1 MRSKSV
7 LKLVSLH
14 GLEVPVV
21 PQEGALHR
29 QIRSRLLD
37 QSRKTSE
44 NLEWLYNNM
53 HPYFF
58 ITMKEEVDAIIH
70 LAGRLTEVATEKE
83 VVLVNQE
90 KKQMIAR
97 IDVPGSIYDTLK
109 TLREREISYAEMS
122 HSYTPIP
129 DVGKCLEIQR
139 YEFERKSHEEI
150 AQAGGVKIPGWIKG
164 DVQAA
169 MKRLYPGYEFAEFEV
184 SLKLLWLNSG
194 SYVRISPPERVARV
208 LWLYQQGK
216 KHDGLFFDVEIKE
229 DDRHQEESRVLFSV
243 GNPPQKDFLT
253 QVSEIFQRLGIGV
266 RRSYCLIISTG
277 VHPYF
282 LGNFYVLTHDGNL
295 VEKGSEL
302 FRKLQNELYNTQIL
316 STSSVS
322 YTDFVTN
329 RILTGEE
336 ASLTNAFAA
345 FCHTFLAHKEPDRF
359 DEGVMTKA
367 FHSNPD
373 ITLRLIR
380 LFKTRFD
387 PDIRERDALY
397 EKERNETLE
406 LIEGYNTGHRYLD
419 EVRRTIFRTCL
430 FFIQRT
436 LKTNFFVPEKHAL
449 AFRLDPGILSDL
461 GPAFTSDLPQGK
473 PFRITFFFS
482 RHGVGYHIGF
492 SDIARGGWR
501 TIICKTPDECTTN
514 TNSLFKEVFVLA
526 QTQHLKNK
534 DIYEGGSKLTVV
546 VDAVGLDSPP
556 LVMQRLYKVQY
567 GILNAFLDLFVTEK
581 GRAKHPGVVDYYGE
595 DEPIELGPDEN
606 MSDFMIEFM
615 ARQSVKR
622 GYILGI
628 GIMSSKEI
636 GINHKEYGVTSRG
649 VMKFAEVAMKEI
661 GIDMGRDSFTVRFTG
676 GPNGDVA
683 GNSMRL
689 LLERYPKAKI
699 VSIVDG
705 TAGLCDPEG
714 AERAELRRILLKH
727 DLDHFRPEALHSG
740 GFMLFRADR
749 HQDGL
754 RELYRKVIRGTKGL
768 EEAWITVDEF
778 YKEMDELMFTVPT
791 DLFLPCGGR
800 PETIDRANWHRLLDS
815 NGKPTLRVIAEG
827 ANSFITPVARS
838 EIQKKG
844 VIVLR
849 DASANKCG
857 VISSSYEI
865 IANLLMTPKE
875 FLAHKEAYVQDVL
888 VILER
893 RAEEEA
899 ALIFQRH
906 REGNGKLFYTDIS
919 NAISAEINDY
929 YAKLFNYFQGRPEL
943 CDQPLFR
950 KVLMNHLPA
959 LIRENSKFRGRV
971 KGMPSKIKHA
981 ILSSEIASRI
991 VYHGGW
997 ELDFGVRLKTF
1008 VEDNFDCKLMPAPR
1022 VRSKL
1027 L

>member
-1 MRSKSV
+1 MKSKSG
-7 LKLVSLH
+7 LKSASLQGQDVS
-14 GLEVPVV
+14 VV
-21 PQEGALHR
+21 SQDDALHR
-29 QIRSRLLD
+29 QIESRLTD

-44 NLEWLYNNM
+44 NLRWLHNNM

-58 ITMKEEVDAIIH
+58 ITMKEEVEAIIH
-70 LAGRLTEVATEKE
+70 LAERLPDVASEKE

-97 IDVPGSIYDTLK
+97 LDVPGSIYDTLK
-109 TLREREISYAEMS
+109 TLHQREISYAEMS

-129 DVGKCLEIQR
+129 EVGKYLEIQR
-139 YEFERKSHEEI
+139 YEFDRKSHEEI
-150 AQAGGVKIPGWIKG
+150 AGAGLVKIPGWIKG
-164 DVQAA
+164 NVQSA
-169 MKRLYPGYEFAEFEV
+169 MKRLYPEYDFTEFDA
-184 SLKLLWLNSG
+184 SLKLLWSNNH

-208 LWLYQQGK
+208 LRLYQQGK
-216 KHDGLFFDVEIKE
+216 QHDGLFFDVEIKE
-229 DDRHQEESRVLFSV
+229 DERHHEESRVLFSV

-282 LGNFYVLTHDGNL
+282 LGNFYVLTYDGKL

-316 STSSVS
+316 SSSSVS

-329 RILTGEE
+329 HILTGEE

-359 DEGVMTKA
+359 DESMVTTA

-387 PDIRERDALY
+387 PDTRERETLY
-397 EKERNETLE
+397 EKERKEALE
-406 LIEGYNTGHRYLD
+406 MIEGYNTGHRYLD
-419 EVRRTIFRTCL
+419 EIRRTIFKTCL

-461 GPAFTSDLPQGK
+461 EQTFTSDLPQGK

-482 RHGVGYHIGF
+482 RHAVGYHIGF

-514 TNSLFKEVFVLA
+514 TNSLFKEVYVLA
-526 QTQHLKNK
+526 HTQHLKNK

-546 VDAVGLDSPP
+546 VDAVGLDSPT
-556 LVMQRLYKVQY
+556 LVTQRLYKVQY

-581 GRAKHPGVVDYYGE
+581 GRAKHPNVVDYYGE

-606 MSDFMIEFM
+606 MSDSMIEFI

-661 GIDMGRDSFTVRFTG
+661 GIDIGRDSFTVRFTG

-689 LLERYPKAKI
+689 LLERCSKARLL
-699 VSIVDG
+699 SIVDG
-705 TAGLCDPEG
+705 TAGLYDPEG
-714 AERAELRRILLKH
+714 AERAELRRIVLKH
-727 DLDHFRPEALHSG
+727 DLDHFRPEALHPG
-740 GFMLFRADR
+740 GFILFRGDR
-749 HQDGL
+749 RQDGP
-754 RELYRKVIRGTKGL
+754 RELYRKVVRI
-768 EEAWITVDEF
+768 EEGAEETWITVDEF
-778 YKEMDELMFTVPT
+778 YKEMDDLVFTVCT

-800 PETIDRANWHRLLDS
+800 PETIDRSNWQKLLDS
-815 NGKPTLRVIAEG
+815 SGKPSLRVMTEG

-865 IANLLMTPKE
+865 IANLLMTAKE

-888 VILER
+888 AILER

-899 ALIFQRH
+899 KLIFQRH

-919 NAISAEINDY
+919 NAISEEINDH
-929 YAKLFNYFQGRPEL
+929 YAKLFSYFQGHPEL
-943 CDQPLFR
+943 CGQPLFR
-950 KVLMNHLPA
+950 KVLLNHLPA
-959 LIRENSKFRGRV
+959 LIRENPKFRSRV
-971 KGMPSKIKHA
+971 EKMPAKIKHA

-997 ELDFGVRLKTF
+997 ELDFEGRLKEF
-1008 VEDNFDCKLMPAPR
+1008 VKEKFE
-1022 VRSKL
+1022 
-1027 L
+1027 

>member
-7 LKLVSLH
+7 LKSSSLQDH
-14 GLEVPVV
+14 AVPVV
-21 PQEGALHR
+21 VQDEALHR
-29 QIRSRLLD
+29 RIESKFLD

-58 ITMKEEVDAIIH
+58 ITMKEEEEAIIH
-70 LAGRLTEVATEKE
+70 LAERLPDAANEIE
-83 VVLVNQE
+83 VVLVHQK

-97 IDVPGSIYDTLK
+97 LDVPGSIYDTLK

-129 DVGKCLEIQR
+129 GVGKHLEIQR
-139 YEFERKSHEEI
+139 YEFDRKGHEEI
-150 AQAGGVKIPGWIKG
+150 SQSGGFKIPGAING
-164 DVQAA
+164 SVRAA
-169 MKRLYPGYEFAEFEV
+169 MERLYPHYEFSEFDASLEV
-184 SLKLLWLNSG
+184 LWANNE

-216 KHDGLFFDVEIKE
+216 QHDGLFFDVEIKE
-229 DDRHQEESRVLFSV
+229 DERHHEESRILFSV
-243 GNPPQKDFLT
+243 GNPPQEDFLT

-282 LGNFYVLTHDGNL
+282 LGNFYVLTHDGKL
-295 VEKGSEL
+295 VGKGSDL

-316 STSSVS
+316 ATSSAS
-322 YTDFVTN
+322 YSDFVTS
-329 RILTGEE
+329 RILPGEE
-336 ASLTNAFAA
+336 ASLINAFAA

-359 DEGVMTKA
+359 DESVVTKA

-373 ITLRLIR
+373 IALRLIR
-380 LFKTRFD
+380 LFKSRFD
-387 PDIRERDALY
+387 PDIPERAGLY
-397 EKERNETLE
+397 EKERKEALE
-406 LIEGYNTGHRYLD
+406 VIEGYNTGHRYLD
-419 EVRRTIFRTCL
+419 DVRRTIFRTCL

-449 AFRLDPGILSDL
+449 AFRLDPEILCDL
-461 GPAFTSDLPQGK
+461 GSAFTSDLPVGR

-482 RHGVGYHIGF
+482 RHAVGYHIGF

-501 TIICKTPDECTTN
+501 TIICRTPDECTTN
-514 TNSLFKEVFVLA
+514 TNSVFKEVYVLA
-526 QTQHLKNK
+526 HTQHLKNK

-546 VDAVGLDSPP
+546 MDAVGLDSPT
-556 LVMQRLYKVQY
+556 LVTQRLYKVQY

-606 MSDFMIEFM
+606 MSDAMIEFI
-615 ARQSVKR
+615 ARQSVTR

-661 GIDMGRDSFTVRFTG
+661 GIDISRDSFTVRFTG

-689 LLERYPKAKI
+689 LLERCPRAKI
-699 VSIVDG
+699 LSLVDG
-705 TAGLCDPEG
+705 TAGLYDPEG
-714 AERAELRRILLKH
+714 AERAELRRIVLKQ
-727 DLDHFRPEALHSG
+727 DLDHFRPEALHPG
-740 GFMLFRADR
+740 GFMLFRADHR
-749 HQDGL
+749 QDGL
-754 RELYRKVIRGTKGL
+754 RELYKKVIRGEKGV
-768 EEAWITVDEF
+768 EETWITVDEF
-778 YKEMDELMFTVPT
+778 YKEMDELVFTVST

-800 PETIDRANWHRLLDS
+800 PETIDRSNWQKLLDS
-815 NGKPTLRVIAEG
+815 GGKPTLRVITEG

-838 EIQKKG
+838 DIQKKG

-865 IANLLMTPKE
+865 IANLLMTARE

-888 VILER
+888 AILEK

-899 ALIFQRH
+899 NLIFRRH
-906 REGNGKLFYTDIS
+906 RQGNGKLFYTDIS
-919 NAISAEINDY
+919 NAISEEINDH
-929 YAKLFNYFQGRPEL
+929 YAKLFSYLQGRPEL

-950 KVLMNHLPA
+950 KVLLSHLPA
-959 LIRENSKFRGRV
+959 LIRESPKLRGRV
-971 KGMPSKIKHA
+971 KTLPPKIKNA
-981 ILSSEIASRI
+981 ILSSEIATRI

-997 ELDFGVRLKTF
+997 EMDFEGRLKAF
-1008 VEDNFDCKLMPAPR
+1008 VKDNFD
-1022 VRSKL
+1022 
-1027 L
+1027 

>member
-1 MRSKSV
+1 MTSKSV
-7 LKLVSLH
+7 RKSASLQDR
-14 GLEVPVV
+14 EDAVNV
-21 PQEGALHR
+21 EDEALHR
-29 QIRSRLLD
+29 RIESRFLD

-44 NLEWLYNNM
+44 NLRWLYNNM

-58 ITMKEEVDAIIH
+58 ITMKEEEEAIVH
-70 LAGRLTEVATEKE
+70 LAERLPDVANEIE
-83 VVLVNQE
+83 VVLVHQQ

-97 IDVPGSIYDTLK
+97 LDVPGSIYDTLK
-109 TLREREISYAEMS
+109 TLKQREISYAEMS

-129 DVGKCLEIQR
+129 GVGKYLEIQR
-139 YEFERKSHEEI
+139 YEFDRKSHEEI
-150 AQAGGVKIPGWIKG
+150 AQGGAVKIPGVIKG
-164 DVQAA
+164 NVQAA
-169 MKRLYPGYEFAEFEV
+169 MKGLYPDYEFSEFEA
-184 SLKLLWLNSG
+184 SLKLLWLNNA

-216 KHDGLFFDVEIKE
+216 QHDGLFFEVEVKE
-229 DDRHQEESRVLFSV
+229 DERHHEESRILFSV
-243 GNPPQKDFLT
+243 GNPHQKDFLT

-282 LGNFYVLTHDGNL
+282 LGNFYVLTHDGKL
-295 VEKGSEL
+295 VEKGSDL

-359 DEGVMTKA
+359 DESVVTKA

-380 LFKTRFD
+380 LFKSRFD
-387 PDIRERDALY
+387 PDIPEREGLY
-397 EKERNETLE
+397 EKERKEALE
-406 LIEGYNTGHRYLD
+406 VIEGYNTGHRYLD

-449 AFRLDPGILSDL
+449 AFRLDPEILSDQ
-461 GPAFTSDLPQGK
+461 GPAFTSDLPQGR

-482 RHGVGYHIGF
+482 RHAVGYHIGF

-514 TNSLFKEVFVLA
+514 TNSVFKEVYVLA
-526 QTQHLKNK
+526 HTQHLKNK

-546 VDAVGLDSPP
+546 MDAVGLDSPA
-556 LVMQRLYKVQY
+556 LVTQRLYKVQY

-581 GRAKHPGVVDYYGE
+581 GRAKHPGVVDYFGE

-606 MSDFMIEFM
+606 MGDAMIEFI

-661 GIDMGRDSFTVRFTG
+661 GIDMSRDPFTVRFTG

-683 GNSMRL
+683 GNSLRL
-689 LLERYPKAKI
+689 LLERCPKAKLL
-699 VSIVDG
+699 SLVDG
-705 TAGLCDPEG
+705 TAGLYDPEG
-714 AERAELRRILLKH
+714 AERAELRRIVLKQ
-727 DLDHFRPEALHSG
+727 DLDHFRPEALHPG

-749 HQDGL
+749 RQDGL
-754 RELYRKVIRGTKGL
+754 RELYRKVIRGEKGV
-768 EEAWITVDEF
+768 EETWITVDEF
-778 YKEMDELMFTVPT
+778 YKEMDELVFTVST

-800 PETIDRANWHRLLDS
+800 PETIDRSNWQKLLDS
-815 NGKPTLRVIAEG
+815 GGKPTVRVITEG

-838 EIQKKG
+838 DIQKKG

-865 IANLLMTPKE
+865 IANLLMTARE

-888 VILER
+888 AILEK

-899 ALIFQRH
+899 NLIFLRH
-906 REGNGKLFYTDIS
+906 RQGNGKLFYTDIS
-919 NAISAEINDY
+919 NAISEEINDH
-929 YAKLFNYFQGRPEL
+929 YAKLFSYFQNRPEL

-950 KVLMNHLPA
+950 KVLLNHLPA
-959 LIRENSKFRGRV
+959 LIRKSPKLRGRV
-971 KGMPSKIKHA
+971 KRLPPKIKNA
-981 ILSSEIASRI
+981 ILSSEIATRI

-997 ELDFGVRLKTF
+997 EMDFEGRLKEF
-1008 VEDNFDCKLMPAPR
+1008 IKENFD
-1022 VRSKL
+1022 
-1027 L
+1027 

>member
-7 LKLVSLH
+7 LKATFLQGREAPGVLQD
-14 GLEVPVV
+14 EV
-21 PQEGALHR
+21 LHR
-29 QIRSRLLD
+29 RIESRLVD
-37 QSRKTSE
+37 KSKKTSE
-44 NLEWLYNNM
+44 NLEWLYKNM

-58 ITMKEEVDAIIH
+58 ITMKEEVEAIIH
-70 LAGRLTEVATEKE
+70 LAERLPDVANEIE
-83 VVLVNQE
+83 VVLVHQR
-90 KKQMIAR
+90 KKQIIAR
-97 IDVPGSIYDTLK
+97 LDVPGSIYDTLK
-109 TLREREISYAEMS
+109 TLKLREISYAEMS

-129 DVGKCLEIQR
+129 SVGKPLEIQR
-139 YEFERKSHEEI
+139 YEFDRKTHEEI
-150 AQAGGVKIPGWIKG
+150 VQAGVVRIPGWIKG
-164 DVQAA
+164 NAQAA
-169 MKRLYPGYEFAEFEV
+169 IKRLYPDYHLAEFDA
-184 SLKLLWLNSG
+184 SLKLLWLNNA
-194 SYVRISPPERVARV
+194 SYLRISPPERVARV

-216 KHDGLFFDVEIKE
+216 RHDGLFFDVEIKE
-229 DDRHQEESRVLFSV
+229 DERHQEESRILFSV

-282 LGNFYVLTHDGNL
+282 LGNFYVLTHDGKL
-295 VEKGSEL
+295 VEKGSDL

-336 ASLTNAFAA
+336 ASLINAFAA

-359 DEGVMTKA
+359 DESMVTAA
-367 FHSNPD
+367 FHSNPE

-380 LFKTRFD
+380 VFKTRFD
-387 PDIRERDALY
+387 PDIPEREGLY
-397 EKERNETLE
+397 EKERKEALE
-406 LIEGYNTGHRYLD
+406 VIEGYNTGHRYLD
-419 EVRRTIFRTCL
+419 EVRRTIFRTCF

-449 AFRLDPGILSDL
+449 AFRLDPKILGDL
-461 GPAFTSDLPQGK
+461 GTAFTSDLPQGR

-482 RHGVGYHIGF
+482 RHAVGYHIGF

-514 TNSLFKEVFVLA
+514 TNSVFKEVYVLA
-526 QTQHLKNK
+526 HTQHLKNK

-546 VDAVGLDSPP
+546 LDAVGLDSPT
-556 LVMQRLYKVQY
+556 LVTQRLYKVQY

-606 MSDFMIEFM
+606 MSDAMIEFI

-622 GYILGI
+622 GYVLGI

-649 VMKFAEVAMKEI
+649 VMKFAEVAMKEM
-661 GIDMGRDSFTVRFTG
+661 GVDVGRDSFTVRFTG

-683 GNSMRL
+683 GNSIRL
-689 LLERYPKAKI
+689 LLERCPKAK
-699 VSIVDG
+699 VLSIVDG
-705 TAGLCDPEG
+705 TAGLYDPEG
-714 AERAELRRILLKH
+714 AERAELRRIVLRH
-727 DLDHFRPEALHSG
+727 DLDHFRPEALHPG
-740 GFMLFRADR
+740 GFMLFRAER
-749 HQDGL
+749 RQDAL
-754 RELYRKVIRGTKGL
+754 RELYRKVIRGDKGV
-768 EEAWITVDEF
+768 EETWITVDEF
-778 YKEMDELMFTVPT
+778 YKEMDELVFTVST

-800 PETIDRANWHRLLDS
+800 PETIDRSNWQRLLDS
-815 NGKPTLRVIAEG
+815 GGKPTIRVITEG

-838 EIQKKG
+838 DIQKKG

-865 IANLLMTPKE
+865 IANLLMTAKE

-888 VILER
+888 AILEK

-899 ALIFQRH
+899 NLIFRRY

-919 NAISAEINDY
+919 NAISEEINGH
-929 YAKLFNYFQGRPEL
+929 YAKLFSYFQGCPEL
-943 CDQPLFR
+943 CDHPLFR
-950 KVLMNHLPA
+950 KVLLAHLPA
-959 LIRENSKFRGRV
+959 LIRQNPKFRTRV
-971 KGMPSKIKHA
+971 RKLPPKIKMA
-981 ILSSEIASRI
+981 ILSSEIATRI

-997 ELDFGVRLKTF
+997 EMDFEGKLKEF
-1008 VEDNFDCKLMPAPR
+1008 VKENFD
-1022 VRSKL
+1022 
-1027 L
+1027 

>member
-1 MRSKSV
+1 MRSKST
-7 LKLVSLH
+7 LKAASLQGH
-14 GLEVPVV
+14 EAPVV
-21 PQEGALHR
+21 LQDEALHR
-29 QIRSRLLD
+29 RVESRLLD

-44 NLEWLYNNM
+44 NLQWLYNNM

-58 ITMKEEVDAIIH
+58 ITMKEEVEAIIH
-70 LAGRLTEVATEKE
+70 LAERLPDVANEIE
-83 VVLVNQE
+83 VVLVHQP

-97 IDVPGSIYDTLK
+97 LDVPGSIYDTLK

-129 DVGKCLEIQR
+129 AVGKPLEIQR
-139 YEFERKSHEEI
+139 YEFDRKSHEEI
-150 AQAGGVKIPGWIKG
+150 AEAGGVKIPGWIKG
-164 DVQAA
+164 NAQAA
-169 MKRLYPGYEFAEFEV
+169 MKRLYSDYDFTEFDA
-184 SLKLLWLNSG
+184 SLKLLWLNNA

-216 KHDGLFFDVEIKE
+216 RHDGLFFDVEIKE
-229 DDRHQEESRVLFSV
+229 DERHHEESRILFSV

-282 LGNFYVLTHDGNL
+282 LGNFYVLTHDGKL
-295 VEKGSEL
+295 VEKGSDL

-359 DEGVMTKA
+359 DESMVTTA

-387 PDIRERDALY
+387 PDLTEREGLY
-397 EKERNETLE
+397 EKERKEALE
-406 LIEGYNTGHRYLD
+406 VIEGYNTGHRYLD

-449 AFRLDPGILSDL
+449 AFRLDPEILGDL
-461 GPAFTSDLPQGK
+461 GTAFTSDLPQGR

-482 RHGVGYHIGF
+482 RHAVGYHIGF

-501 TIICKTPDECTTN
+501 TIICKTPDECTTS
-514 TNSLFKEVFVLA
+514 TNSVFKEVYVLA
-526 QTQHLKNK
+526 HTQHLKNK

-546 VDAVGLDSPP
+546 LEAVGLDSPA
-556 LVMQRLYKVQY
+556 LVTQRLYKVQY

-581 GRAKHPGVVDYYGE
+581 GRAKHPNVVDYYGE

-606 MSDFMIEFM
+606 MSDAMIEFM

-622 GYILGI
+622 GYVLGI

-636 GINHKEYGVTSRG
+636 EINHKEYGVTSRG

-661 GIDMGRDSFTVRFTG
+661 GIDIRRDPFTVRLTG

-683 GNSMRL
+683 GNSIRL
-689 LLERYPKAKI
+689 LLERCPKAK
-699 VSIVDG
+699 VLSIVDG
-705 TAGLCDPEG
+705 TAGLYDPEG
-714 AERAELRRILLKH
+714 AEKAELRRMVLKQ
-727 DLDHFRPEALHSG
+727 DLDHFRPEALHPG
-740 GFMLFRADR
+740 GFMLFGGKRR
-749 HQDGL
+749 QDGL
-754 RELYRKVIRGTKGL
+754 RELYRKVIRGDKRA
-768 EEAWITVDEF
+768 EETWITVDEF
-778 YKEMDELMFTVPT
+778 YKEMDELVFTVST

-800 PETIDRANWHRLLDS
+800 PETIDRSNWQRLLDS
-815 NGKPTLRVIAEG
+815 SGKPTLRVITEG

-838 EIQKKG
+838 DIQKKG

-865 IANLLMTPKE
+865 IANLLMTAKE

-888 VILER
+888 AILEK

-899 ALIFQRH
+899 KLIFRRY

-919 NAISAEINDY
+919 NAISEEINDH
-929 YAKLFNYFQGRPEL
+929 YAKLFSYFQGRPEL
-943 CDQPLFR
+943 CDRPLFR
-950 KVLMNHLPA
+950 KVLLSHLPA
-959 LIRENSKFRGRV
+959 LIRENPKFRGRI
-971 KGMPSKIKHA
+971 KRIPPKIKHA
-981 ILSSEIASRI
+981 ILSSEMATRI

-997 ELDFGVRLKTF
+997 EMDFEGRLTEF
-1008 VEDNFDCKLMPAPR
+1008 VKQNF
-1022 VRSKL
+1022 S
-1027 L
+1027 

>member
-1 MRSKSV
+1 MRTKSA
-7 LKLVSLH
+7 LKPVSLPVAEMFETAEED
-14 GLEVPVV
+14 GLR
-21 PQEGALHR
+21 R
-29 QIRSRLLD
+29 QVRSRLLD
-37 QSRKTSE
+37 QSRRTSE
-44 NLEWLYNNM
+44 NLEWLYHNM

-70 LAGRLTEVATEKE
+70 LAERLPDVADEIE
-83 VVLVNQE
+83 VVLVHQE

-97 IDVPGSIYDTLK
+97 LDVPGSIYETLK

-129 DVGKCLEIQR
+129 EVGKYLEIQR
-139 YEFERKSHEEI
+139 YEFDRKSHEEI
-150 AQAGGVKIPGWIKG
+150 AQAGGVKIPAWLKG
-164 DVQAA
+164 NAQAA
-169 MKRLYPGYEFAEFEV
+169 MKRLYPEYDFVEFDAA
-184 SLKLLWLNSG
+184 LKLLWLNNA
-194 SYVRISPPERVARV
+194 SYVRISPPERLARV

-229 DDRHQEESRVLFSV
+229 DERHREESRVLFSV

-282 LGNFYVLTHDGNL
+282 LGNFYVLTHDGKL
-295 VEKGSEL
+295 VEKGSDL
-302 FRKLQNELYNTQIL
+302 FRKLKNELYNTQIL

-322 YTDFVTN
+322 YTDFVAN

-336 ASLTNAFAA
+336 ASLTNAFAS

-359 DEGVMTKA
+359 DAGVVTTA

-380 LFKTRFD
+380 LFKRRFD
-387 PDIRERDALY
+387 PDTPEREALFERER
-397 EKERNETLE
+397 KEAQEV
-406 LIEGYNTGHRYLD
+406 IEGYNTGHRYLD

-436 LKTNFFVPEKHAL
+436 LKTNFSVPEKHAL
-449 AFRLDPGILSDL
+449 AFRLDPEILTDL
-461 GPAFTSDLPQGK
+461 GPAFTADLPQGR

-482 RHGVGYHIGF
+482 RHAVGYHIGF

-501 TIICKTPDECTTN
+501 TIICKTPDEWTTN
-514 TNSLFKEVFVLA
+514 TNSVFKEVYVLA
-526 QTQHLKNK
+526 HTQHLKNK

-546 VDAVGLDSPP
+546 LDAVGLDSPT
-556 LVMQRLYKVQY
+556 LITQRLYKAQY

-581 GRAKHPGVVDYYGE
+581 GRAKHPAVVDYYGE
-595 DEPIELGPDEN
+595 EEPIELGPDEN
-606 MSDFMIEFM
+606 MSDSMIEFM
-615 ARQSVKR
+615 ARQAVKR
-622 GYILGI
+622 GYVLGI

-649 VMKFAEVAMKEI
+649 VMKFAEVAMEEI
-661 GIDMGRDSFTVRFTG
+661 GIDMRRDPFAVKFTG

-689 LLERYPKAKI
+689 LLERSPKARI
-699 VSIVDG
+699 LSIVDG
-705 TAGLCDPEG
+705 TAGLYDPEG
-714 AERAELRRILLKH
+714 ADRAELRRIVLKH
-727 DLDHFRPEALHSG
+727 DLNHFRPEALHPG
-740 GFMLFRADR
+740 GFMLFRGER
-749 HQDGL
+749 RQDGL
-754 RELYRKVIRGTKGL
+754 REMYRKVIRREETV

-778 YKEMDELMFTVPT
+778 YKEIEKLLFTVGT

-800 PETIDRANWHRLLDS
+800 PETIDKNNWQQLLDVA
-815 NGKPTLRVIAEG
+815 GRPTLRVITEG
-827 ANSFITPVARS
+827 ANSFITPAARA

-888 VILER
+888 VILEK

-899 ALIFQRH
+899 RLIFRRYRQ
-906 REGNGKLFYTDIS
+906 GNGQLHYTDIS
-919 NAISAEINDY
+919 NAISTEINDH
-929 YAKLFNYFQGRPEL
+929 YARLFNYFQSRPDL

-950 KVLMNHLPA
+950 EVLLSHLPA
-959 LIRENSKFRGRV
+959 LIRKRPAFRHRV
-971 KGMPSKIKHA
+971 KDMPAKIKHA
-981 ILSSEIASRI
+981 ILSSEIATRI
-991 VYHGGW
+991 VYRGGW
-997 ELDFGVRLKTF
+997 QMDFESRLKAF
-1008 VEDNFDCKLMPAPR
+1008 LKEQF
-1022 VRSKL
+1022 
-1027 L
+1027 

>member
-1 MRSKSV
+1 MKSKSMRKSASRKDREDAV
-7 LKLVSLH
+7 NVID
-14 GLEVPVV
+14 E
-21 PQEGALHR
+21 ALHR
-29 QIRSRLLD
+29 RIESRLLD
-37 QSRKTSE
+37 QSGKTSE
-44 NLEWLYNNM
+44 NLRWLYNNM

-58 ITMKEEVDAIIH
+58 ITMKEEEEAIIH
-70 LAGRLTEVATEKE
+70 LAERLPDVANEIE
-83 VVLVNQE
+83 VVLVHQQ

-97 IDVPGSIYDTLK
+97 LDVPGSIYDTLK
-109 TLREREISYAEMS
+109 TLKQREISYAEMS

-129 DVGKCLEIQR
+129 GVGKYLEIQR
-139 YEFERKSHEEI
+139 YEFDRKSHEEI
-150 AQAGGVKIPGWIKG
+150 AQGGGVRIPGEIKG
-164 DVQAA
+164 NVQAA
-169 MKRLYPGYEFAEFEV
+169 MKGLYPDYEFPEFDA
-184 SLKLLWLNSG
+184 SLKLLWLNNA

-216 KHDGLFFDVEIKE
+216 QHDGLFFEVEIKE
-229 DDRHQEESRVLFSV
+229 DERHHEESRILFSA
-243 GNPPQKDFLT
+243 GNPHQKDFLT

-282 LGNFYVLTHDGNL
+282 LGNFYVLTHDGKL
-295 VEKGSEL
+295 VEKGSDL

-359 DEGVMTKA
+359 DESVVTKA

-387 PDIRERDALY
+387 PEIPEREGLY
-397 EKERNETLE
+397 EKERKEALE
-406 LIEGYNTGHRYLD
+406 VIEGYNTGHRYLD

-449 AFRLDPGILSDL
+449 AFRLDPEILGDL
-461 GPAFTSDLPQGK
+461 GQAFTSDLPQGR

-482 RHGVGYHIGF
+482 RHAVGYHIGF

-514 TNSLFKEVFVLA
+514 TNSVFKEVYVLA
-526 QTQHLKNK
+526 HTQHLKNK

-546 VDAVGLDSPP
+546 VDAVGLDSPT
-556 LVMQRLYKVQY
+556 LVTQRLYKVQY

-581 GRAKHPGVVDYYGE
+581 GRVKHPSVVDYYGE

-606 MSDFMIEFM
+606 MGDAMIEFI

-661 GIDMGRDSFTVRFTG
+661 GIDISRDPFTVRFTG

-683 GNSMRL
+683 GNAMRL
-689 LLERYPKAKI
+689 LLERCPKVKI
-699 VSIVDG
+699 LSLVDG
-705 TAGLCDPEG
+705 TAGLYDPEG
-714 AERAELRRILLKH
+714 AERAELRRIVLKQ
-727 DLDHFRPEALHSG
+727 DLDHFRPEALHPG
-740 GFMLFRADR
+740 GFMLFRADHR
-749 HQDGL
+749 QDGL
-754 RELYRKVIRGTKGL
+754 RELYRKVIRREKGV
-768 EEAWITVDEF
+768 EETWVTVDEF
-778 YKEMDELMFTVPT
+778 YKEMDELVFTVST

-800 PETIDRANWHRLLDS
+800 PETIDRSNWQKLLDS
-815 NGKPTLRVIAEG
+815 GGNPTLRVITEG

-865 IANLLMTPKE
+865 IANLLMTAKE

-888 VILER
+888 AILEK

-899 ALIFQRH
+899 NLIFLRH
-906 REGNGKLFYTDIS
+906 RQANGKLFYTDIS
-919 NAISAEINDY
+919 NAISEEINDH
-929 YAKLFNYFQGRPEL
+929 YARLFSYFQGRPEL

-950 KVLMNHLPA
+950 KVLLNHLPA
-959 LIRENSKFRGRV
+959 LIRETPKLRSRAKRI
-971 KGMPSKIKHA
+971 PPKIKNA
-981 ILSSEIASRI
+981 ILSSEIATRI

-997 ELDFGVRLKTF
+997 EMDFEGRIKEF
-1008 VEDNFDCKLMPAPR
+1008 VKENFD
-1022 VRSKL
+1022 
-1027 L
+1027 

>member
-1 MRSKSV
+1 MTSKSV
-7 LKLVSLH
+7 RKSAFLQDREDAVNVQD
-14 GLEVPVV
+14 E
-21 PQEGALHR
+21 ALHR
-29 QIRSRLLD
+29 RIESRFLD

-44 NLEWLYNNM
+44 NLRWLYNNM

-58 ITMKEEVDAIIH
+58 ITMKEEEEAIVH
-70 LAGRLTEVATEKE
+70 LAERLPDVANEIE
-83 VVLVNQE
+83 VVLVHQQ

-97 IDVPGSIYDTLK
+97 LDVPGSIYDTLK
-109 TLREREISYAEMS
+109 TLKQREISYAEMS

-129 DVGKCLEIQR
+129 GVGKYLEIQR
-139 YEFERKSHEEI
+139 YEFDRKSHEEI
-150 AQAGGVKIPGWIKG
+150 ARAGGVKIPGVIKG
-164 DVQAA
+164 NVQAA
-169 MKRLYPGYEFAEFEV
+169 MKGLYPDYEFSEFEA
-184 SLKLLWLNSG
+184 SLKLLWLNNA

-216 KHDGLFFDVEIKE
+216 QHDGLFFEVEVKE
-229 DDRHQEESRVLFSV
+229 DERHHEESRILFSV
-243 GNPPQKDFLT
+243 GNPHQKDFLT

-282 LGNFYVLTHDGNL
+282 LGNFYVLTHDGKL
-295 VEKGSEL
+295 VEKGSDL

-359 DEGVMTKA
+359 DESVVTKA

-380 LFKTRFD
+380 LFKSRFD
-387 PDIRERDALY
+387 PDIPEREGLY
-397 EKERNETLE
+397 EKERKEALE
-406 LIEGYNTGHRYLD
+406 VIEGYNTGHRYLD

-449 AFRLDPGILSDL
+449 AFRLDPEILSDQ
-461 GPAFTSDLPQGK
+461 GPAFTSDVPQGR

-482 RHGVGYHIGF
+482 RHAVGYHIGF

-514 TNSLFKEVFVLA
+514 TNSVFKEVYVLA
-526 QTQHLKNK
+526 HTQHLKNK

-546 VDAVGLDSPP
+546 MDAVGLDSPA
-556 LVMQRLYKVQY
+556 LVTQRLYKVQY

-581 GRAKHPGVVDYYGE
+581 GRAKHPGVVDYFGE

-606 MSDFMIEFM
+606 MGDAMIEFI

-661 GIDMGRDSFTVRFTG
+661 GIDMSRDPFTVRFTG

-683 GNSMRL
+683 GNSLRL
-689 LLERYPKAKI
+689 LLERCPKAKLL
-699 VSIVDG
+699 SLVDG
-705 TAGLCDPEG
+705 TAGLYDPEG
-714 AERAELRRILLKH
+714 AERAELRRIVLKQ
-727 DLDHFRPEALHSG
+727 DLDHFRPEALHPG

-749 HQDGL
+749 RQDGL
-754 RELYRKVIRGTKGL
+754 RELYRKVIRGEKGV
-768 EEAWITVDEF
+768 EETWITVDEF
-778 YKEMDELMFTVPT
+778 YKEMDELVFTVST

-800 PETIDRANWHRLLDS
+800 PETIDRSNWQKLLDS
-815 NGKPTLRVIAEG
+815 GGKPTVRVITEG

-838 EIQKKG
+838 DIQKKG

-865 IANLLMTPKE
+865 IANLLMTARE

-888 VILER
+888 AILEK

-899 ALIFQRH
+899 NLIFLRH
-906 REGNGKLFYTDIS
+906 RQGNGKLFYTDIS
-919 NAISAEINDY
+919 NAISEEINDH
-929 YAKLFNYFQGRPEL
+929 YAKLFSYFQSRPEL

-950 KVLMNHLPA
+950 KVLLNHLPA
-959 LIRENSKFRGRV
+959 LIRESPKLRGRV
-971 KGMPSKIKHA
+971 KRIPPKIKNA
-981 ILSSEIASRI
+981 ILSSEIATRI

-997 ELDFGVRLKTF
+997 EMDFEGRLKEF
-1008 VEDNFDCKLMPAPR
+1008 IKENFD
-1022 VRSKL
+1022 
-1027 L
+1027 